1 MQVCDAHSPHQTPLA
16 ALYLIRDN
24 RNCPERSDHAWPCLP
39 LDLEEAAATSV
50 FPLRLLA
57 PAACRVPGGLI
68 KFDLFFF
75 FFFPSKYITHLRRRG
90 GLSPVLYGLGESP
103 TASPRVPSCVQSRGR
118 RKGGGC
124 SSAAG
129 LQGAGIP
136 GSCHAALAL
145 NLPSKSRPSPLP
157 FASLEPGL
165 NRRERNVLIFL
176 LGEVVLARN
185 GLFSGGERGV
195 RLALF
200 MNRSYRK

>member
-1 MQVCDAHSPHQTPLA
+1 MQVCGAHSPHQTPLA
-16 ALYLIRDN
+16 ALFSGTIVIA
-24 RNCPERSDHAWPCLP
+24 PSASDHEWPCLP
-39 LDLEEAAATSV
+39 LDFVEVAATSV
-50 FPLRLLA
+50 FPLGLLA

-68 KFDLFFF
+68 KFDLFFS
-75 FFFPSKYITHLRRRG
+75 PVKVYHLHLRRLG
-90 GLSPVLYGLGESP
+90 GLSSVLYGLGESR

-118 RKGGGC
+118 RSRGGGC

-136 GSCHAALAL
+136 GSCHAALAP

-165 NRRERNVLIFL
+165 NCRERNVLIFL

-185 GLFSGGERGV
+185 GLFSGGEHGV

-200 MNRSYRK
+200 MNRLDRK

>member
-1 MQVCDAHSPHQTPLA
+1 MQVCGAHSPHQTPLA
-16 ALYLIRDN
+16 ALFSGTILIARSA
-24 RNCPERSDHAWPCLP
+24 SDHEWPCLP
-39 LDLEEAAATSV
+39 LDFVEVAATSV
-50 FPLRLLA
+50 FPLGLLA

-75 FFFPSKYITHLRRRG
+75 PRQSISPPPPPARRP
-90 GLSPVLYGLGESP
+90 LSVLYGLGESR

-118 RKGGGC
+118 RSRGGGC

-136 GSCHAALAL
+136 GSCHAALAP

-165 NRRERNVLIFL
+165 NCRERNVLIFL

-185 GLFSGGERGV
+185 GLFSGGEHGV

-200 MNRSYRK
+200 MNRLDRK